1 MNAKTIETVMNGQKT
16 TQIVD
21 GDAYNS
27 HPRLTEQQIENAAE
41 RLVAS
46 LLSTDKTA
54 RKLVKD
60 WCAALQIRD
69 VADLEYV
76 ALHCRNTVPGFHW
89 DRDGMGWIFY
99 MN

>member
-1 MNAKTIETVMNGQKT
+1 MSVIRVNSGTTESMRMVDENAW
-16 TQIVD
+16 
-21 GDAYNS
+21 NS
-27 HPRLTEQQIENAAE
+27 HPRLTAQQIENAAE

-60 WCAALQIRD
+60 WCAVLQIRD

>member
-1 MNAKTIETVMNGQKT
+1 MNAITINAGTENSM
-16 TQIVD
+16 IVD
-21 GDAYNS
+21 GDALNS
-27 HPRLTEQQIENAAE
+27 HPKLTEQQIENAAE

-99 MN
+99 MS

>member
-1 MNAKTIETVMNGQKT
+1 MNAKTIETVMDGQKT

-27 HPRLTEQQIENAAE
+27 HPKLTEQQIENAAE

-60 WCAALQIRD
+60 WCAVLQIRD

-76 ALHCRNTVPGFHW
+76 ALHCRNTVSGFHW

>member
-1 MNAKTIETVMNGQKT
+1 MNAITINAGTKNSM
-16 TQIVD
+16 IVD

-69 VADLEYV
+69 VSDLEYV
-76 ALHCRNTVPGFHW
+76 AGHCRNTVPGFHW

-99 MN
+99 MS

>member
-27 HPRLTEQQIENAAE
+27 HPKLTEQQIENAAE

-60 WCAALQIRD
+60 WCAVLQIRD

-76 ALHCRNTVPGFHW
+76 ALHCRNTVSGFHW

>member
-1 MNAKTIETVMNGQKT
+1 MNAKTIETVMDGQKT

-60 WCAALQIRD
+60 WCAVLQIRD
-69 VADLEYV
+69 VADLGYV
-76 ALHCRNTVPGFHW
+76 ALHCRNTVSGFHW

>member
-1 MNAKTIETVMNGQKT
+1 MSAMRIGNGKDSK
-16 TQIVD
+16 IVD
-21 GDAYNS
+21 EAAWNS
-27 HPRLTEQQIENAAE
+27 HPKLTEQQIETAAE
-41 RLVAS
+41 KLVAT
-46 LLSTDKTA
+46 LLASGKTA

-76 ALHCRNTVPGFHW
+76 AGHCRNTVPGFHW

-99 MN
+99 MS

>member
-1 MNAKTIETVMNGQKT
+1 MSAMRIGNGKDSK
-16 TQIVD
+16 IVD
-21 GDAYNS
+21 EAAWNS
-27 HPRLTEQQIENAAE
+27 HPTLSEQQIETASE
-41 RLVAS
+41 KLVAT
-46 LLSTDKTA
+46 LLAHGKTA

-76 ALHCRNTVPGFHW
+76 AGHCRNTVPGFHW

-99 MN
+99 MS